1 MAADAHDKKGE
12 VPMTIDMRSLSACV
26 FACAVAMATA
36 APAESVLKS
45 IDLNG
50 MEAGLDAELAAE
62 QGGIAQAFVKLGMEE
77 KRAACYQ
84 EVLAQQL
91 SPEEQQQAAEI
102 IGQSTNAD
110 EVKANVVSAG
120 PTIMGGF
127 SAADVKC
134 PEGMG

>member
-1 MAADAHDKKGE
+1 
-12 VPMTIDMRSLSACV
+12 MTIDMRLLSACV
-26 FACAVAMATA
+26 FACAVATATV

-45 IDLNG
+45 IDLEEI
-50 MEAGLDAELAAE
+50 EADLGADGAELAATE
-62 QGGIAQAFVKLGMEE
+62 GSIAQAFVKLGMDE

-91 SPEEQQQAAEI
+91 SPEEQQQAAELV
-102 IGQSTNAD
+102 GQSSDAD
-110 EVKANVVSAG
+110 EVKTNVVSAG